1 MQPRYPPHL
10 LPRTSLSRSMIEP
23 ATTNPLAYIVAQVA
37 MVAELEPPAQ
47 ALQRPAF
54 GPREYL
60 GALLEADQHADA
72 VKFLAHLL
80 PRREAVWW
88 AWMCA
93 KKGLGKTPLKE
104 EHAAL
109 TATEKWIAEPTDEN
123 RRAAL
128 EAANAAT
135 LESPAG
141 CAALAAFLTG
151 GSLAPPG
158 MAEVPPPRYAAAKAV
173 FGSLVFSAV
182 TVEPEKAPEKF
193 RKYLSD
199 GMELAERIALWESLD
214 RAARAA
220 VTA

>member
-1 MQPRYPPHL
+1 
-10 LPRTSLSRSMIEP
+10 MIEP
-23 ATTNPLAYIVAQVA
+23 ATTNPLSYIVAQVTS
-37 MVAELEPPAQ
+37 VAELEPPAQ

-60 GALLEADQHADA
+60 SALIEEEHFADA

-93 KKGLGKTPLKE
+93 KKGLGKAPVRE

-109 TATEKWIAEPTDEN
+109 AATEKWIAEPTDDN
-123 RRAAL
+123 RRATL

-141 CAALAAFLTG
+141 CAALGAFLAG
-151 GSLAPPG
+151 GSLAPAG

-193 RKYLSD
+193 RKFLDYGL
-199 GMELAERIALWESLD
+199 ELADRIELWDSLD

-220 VTA
+220 GAPA

>member
-1 MQPRYPPHL
+1 
-10 LPRTSLSRSMIEP
+10 MIEP
-23 ATTNPLAYIVAQVA
+23 ATTNPLSYIVAQITA
-37 MVAELEPPAQ
+37 VAELEEPAQ

-60 GALLEADQHADA
+60 GALIEGEHFADA

-93 KKGLGKTPLKE
+93 KKGLGKAPLQE

-109 TATEKWIAEPTDEN
+109 TATEKWISEPTDEH

-128 EAANAAT
+128 EAASEAS
-135 LESPAG
+135 LESPSG
-141 CAALAAFLTG
+141 CAALAAFLSS
-151 GSLAPPG
+151 GSLAPEG
-158 MAEVPPPRYAAAKAV
+158 MSDVPPPRYAAAKAV
-173 FGSLVFSAV
+173 YGSLVFSAV

-193 RKYLSD
+193 RRFLNYGL
-199 GMELAERIALWESLD
+199 ELAERIELWESLE

-220 VTA
+220 TTASTA

>member
-1 MQPRYPPHL
+1 
-10 LPRTSLSRSMIEP
+10 MIEP
-23 ATTNPLAYIVAQVA
+23 ASTNPLAYVVAQVA
-37 MVAELEPPAQ
+37 SMAELEPPALG
-47 ALQRPAF
+47 LQRPAF

-60 GALLEADQHADA
+60 DALIEAEYLADA

-93 KKGLGKTPLKE
+93 RKGLGEAPPAE
-104 EHAAL
+104 EQTAL
-109 TATEKWIAEPTDEN
+109 LATEKWISEPSDEH

-128 EAANAAT
+128 EAANAAS

-141 CAALAAFLTG
+141 CAALAAFLSG

-158 MAEVPPPRYAAAKAV
+158 MAEIPPPRYAAAKAV
-173 FGSLVFSAV
+173 YGSLVFSAV

-193 RKYLSD
+193 RTFLQYGL
-199 GMELAERIALWESLD
+199 ELAERIALWESIE
-214 RAARAA
+214 RAAR
-220 VTA
+220 TATATASA

>member
-1 MQPRYPPHL
+1 
-10 LPRTSLSRSMIEP
+10 MIEP
-23 ATTNPLAYIVAQVA
+23 ATTNPLSYIVAQVTTA
-37 MVAELEPPAQ
+37 AELEPEAQ

-60 GALLEADQHADA
+60 TALIEAEQLADA

-93 KKGLGKTPLKE
+93 KKGLGKAPVRE

-109 TATEKWIAEPTDEN
+109 AATEKWIAEPTDEN

-141 CAALAAFLTG
+141 CAALGAFLAG
-151 GSLAPPG
+151 GSLAPAG

-173 FGSLVFSAV
+173 YGSLVFSAV

-193 RKYLSD
+193 KGFLGYGL
-199 GMELAERIALWESLD
+199 ELAERIDLWESLD

-220 VTA
+220 VGQVVPS

>member
-1 MQPRYPPHL
+1 
-10 LPRTSLSRSMIEP
+10 MIEP
-23 ATTNPLAYIVAQVA
+23 ATTNPLSYIVAQVTA
-37 MVAELEPPAQ
+37 VAELEPPAQ

-54 GPREYL
+54 GPKEYL
-60 GALLEADQHADA
+60 GALVEGEHLADA

-93 KKGLGKTPLKE
+93 KKGLGKAPLKE

-109 TATEKWIAEPTDEN
+109 AATEKWIAEPTDEY

-141 CAALAAFLTG
+141 CAALAAFLSG

-158 MAEVPPPRYAAAKAV
+158 MAEVAPPRYAAAKAV

-182 TVEPEKAPEKF
+182 IVEPEKAPEKF
-193 RKYLSD
+193 RKFLNYGL
-199 GMELAERIALWESLD
+199 ELAERIELWDSLD

-220 VTA
+220 TTPA

>member
-1 MQPRYPPHL
+1 
-10 LPRTSLSRSMIEP
+10 MIEP
-23 ATTNPLAYIVAQVA
+23 ATTNPLSYIVAQITS
-37 MVAELEPPAQ
+37 VAELEPPAQ

-60 GALLEADQHADA
+60 GALIEEEHLADA

-93 KKGLGKTPLKE
+93 KKGLGKAPVQE

-109 TATEKWIAEPTDEN
+109 AATEKWIAEPADEN

-141 CAALAAFLTG
+141 CAALAAFLSG

-158 MAEVPPPRYAAAKAV
+158 MAEVAPPRYAAAKAV

-182 TVEPEKAPEKF
+182 IFEPEKAQEKF
-193 RKYLSD
+193 RKFLNF
-199 GMELAERIALWESLD
+199 GLELAERIELWDSLE

-220 VTA
+220 TAPA

>member
-1 MQPRYPPHL
+1 
-10 LPRTSLSRSMIEP
+10 MIEP
-23 ATTNPLAYIVAQVA
+23 ATTNPLSYIVAQITT
-37 MVAELEPPAQ
+37 VAELEPEAQ

-60 GALLEADQHADA
+60 AALVEEEHMADA

-93 KKGLGKTPLKE
+93 KKGLGKAPLKE
-104 EHAAL
+104 EHSAL
-109 TATEKWIAEPTDEN
+109 SATERWIAEPTDEY

-128 EAANAAT
+128 DAANAAT

-182 TVEPEKAPEKF
+182 VVEPEKAPEKF
-193 RKYLSD
+193 RKFLNYGL
-199 GMELAERIALWESLD
+199 ELADRIELWESLD

-220 VTA
+220 TTA